1 MFLRK
6 VLSQVRHSGVSLK
19 SCYTQNDIMLIDNGK
34 VIVEESVLV
43 EKFND
48 RYINIVEKY
57 SGQKPHNFVFDTN
70 SLEDDVVINE
80 IL

>member
-1 MFLRK
+1 M
-6 VLSQVRHSGVSLK
+6 SQVRHSGVSLK
-19 SCYTQNDIMLIDNGK
+19 SCYTQNDIMLIDNGE

-48 RYINIVEKY
+48 RYINIMEKY
-57 SGQKPHNFVFDTN
+57 FGQKPHNFVFDTN

>member
-1 MFLRK
+1 
-6 VLSQVRHSGVSLK
+6 
-19 SCYTQNDIMLIDNGK
+19 MLIDNGE

-48 RYINIVEKY
+48 RYINIMEKY
-57 SGQKPHNFVFDTN
+57 FGQKPHNFVFDTN

-80 IL
+80 IM